1 MSTQEIIESGLIE
14 AYALNLADEVETQWV
29 LKALDESEAARN
41 YLLDF
46 ELSLE
51 KTYQSKEAT
60 TIPNNETTGKVVRIT
75 PWYKYAMAASVL
87 FLLSSLAVNVFLFNK
102 NKQATNELV
111 LVKNTLK
118 TTPQPVPINNNTS
131 TQTTQTA
138 VMEALGTVTD
148 GNYVKQVAL
157 KGQNTHA
164 ICKCTM
170 FWNKEK
176 GEVVICVHHLV
187 NPGST
192 KQYQLWGYINGKP
205 TNLGV
210 FDLNEQ
216 KLIHH
221 KLKQNYKEIQGFAVT
236 LEDKGG
242 VTEPTME
249 QLYLKGDI

>member
-14 AYALNLADEVETQWV
+14 AYALNLTDEAETQLV
-29 LKALDESEAARN
+29 LVALSESEAART
-41 YLLDF
+41 YLHDF

-60 TIPNNETTGKVVRIT
+60 TLTKNVATSKAVSIT

-87 FLLSSLAVNVFLFNK
+87 FLLSSLAANVFLFNK
-102 NKQATNELV
+102 NKQANTELA
-111 LVKNTLK
+111 LVKNTIK
-118 TTPQPVPINNNTS
+118 TTPQPIATPNAGTEK
-131 TQTTQTA
+131 A
-138 VMEALGTVTD
+138 VMAALGTVTD

-157 KGQNTHA
+157 KGQGTHGV
-164 ICKCTM
+164 CKCTM

-187 NPGST
+187 NPGT
-192 KQYQLWGYINGKP
+192 TRQYQLWGYINGKP
-205 TNLGV
+205 VNLGV

-221 KLKQNYKEIQGFAVT
+221 KLKQNYKEIQGFVVT

-242 VTEPTME
+242 VAKPTMD